1 MKNWILWRAPTNIDF
16 NIFCSRFAHVFYL
29 LMSTKQSVGFFLFC
43 LEDGVLYF
51 EDGVRKIDLIIAYKN
66 CSDENENRA
75 KNETRQRFLPEI
87 QESGLQIEEVYNYNS
102 KKKTRN
108 TLVTFFFNSSFLEH

>member
-1 MKNWILWRAPTNIDF
+1 MELKSLRLAELNQMRNNKMKNDR
-16 NIFCSRFAHVFYL
+16 CS
-29 LMSTKQSVGFFLFC
+29 
-43 LEDGVLYF
+43 LYF

-75 KNETRQRFLPEI
+75 KNETRQRFLQEI
-87 QESGLQIEEVYNYNS
+87 QESSLQIEEVYNYNS